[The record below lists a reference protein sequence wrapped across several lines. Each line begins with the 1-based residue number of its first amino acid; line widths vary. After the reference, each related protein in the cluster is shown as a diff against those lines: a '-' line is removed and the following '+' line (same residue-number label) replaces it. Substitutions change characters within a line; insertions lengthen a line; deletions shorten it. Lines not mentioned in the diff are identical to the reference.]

1 MTTSE
6 NNIYIDDHPDHED
19 LAAVAEGNI
28 SPWIRKRILEHIES
42 CESCRF
48 ILVELAKQVDEVPDL
63 ALPAVENKPLEM
75 KMVEVSSGD
84 EQTDEPV
91 KGFKRPWRRAG
102 DTFFFWVAGS
112 MFVISLITTQLN
124 IHFLAAGAFF
134 GLLAVV
140 DYSYRN
146 IFASLVKAWRDGDD
160 EKADE
165 VIEQLKDRFKIG

>member
-28 SPWIRKRILEHIES
+28 SPWIRQRILEHIEN

-48 ILVELAKQVDEVPDL
+48 ILVELAKQVDEIPDL
-63 ALPAVENKPLEM
+63 ELPAVEDKPLEI
-75 KMVEVSSGD
+75 KMVDKSSEDNQTEVSFKD
-84 EQTDEPV
+84 
-91 KGFKRPWRRAG
+91 FKRPWRRAG

-112 MFVISLITTQLN
+112 MFVISLLTTQLN
-124 IHFLAAGAFF
+124 MHFLVAGAFF

-146 IFASLVKAWRDGDD
+146 IFASLLKAWREGDD
-160 EKADE
+160 AKADE